1 MSLERCEFE
10 KSLYLHIS
18 TFWWR
23 FETFSCSPCSPLF
36 THEPSKDPF
45 AFPGSGTIWSKAK
58 EAALPCY
65 SLFQPP
71 VFIQGPLQILD
82 ILTIF
87 LKGCL
92 LVHLSLSSS
101 RVKMLLI
108 RRKLA
113 WESVS
118 NTRKSCSSVVSLPFC
133 FSRVD
138 TIQASLLSQL
148 AWTNTGRT
156 CSSYCLSSPPLVLE
170 LGLQSNPLDLL
181 GPPLPS
187 AKILLETC
195 FFESWF
201 DSFDTWWSP

>member
-1 MSLERCEFE
+1 MSNNHCCHVSLESCEFE

-36 THEPSKDPF
+36 KHEPSKDPF
-45 AFPGSGTIWSKAK
+45 AFPGSGTIWCKAK
-58 EAALPCY
+58 EGALTCY

-92 LVHLSLSSS
+92 QVHLSLSSS
-101 RVKMLLI
+101 RVKMLLV

-118 NTRKSCSSVVSLPFC
+118 NTRKSCSSVPPVLFLESLYDTGELALTA
-133 FSRVD
+133 RV
-138 TIQASLLSQL
+138 
-148 AWTNTGRT
+148 N
-156 CSSYCLSSPPLVLE
+156 
-170 LGLQSNPLDLL
+170 
-181 GPPLPS
+181 
-187 AKILLETC
+187 
-195 FFESWF
+195 
-201 DSFDTWWSP
+201 